1 MSGRTSGI
9 IQRLFLYLAALVV
22 LVFIALPLYG
32 LVLTSIQQERDIRS
46 RDTSFIP
53 RYVETGHYQ
62 EVLSPGHIVPI
73 REAMFNSFLVSGL
86 TAVIAV
92 GLALPATYALY
103 RLPLPGRPYILAGL
117 VSIYIF
123 PLVLFVLPLYV
134 RAAQFGLIDTFV
146 GLVIP
151 YVAFVLP
158 FLIWI
163 LGAFLKSVPIEV
175 EEAAMID
182 GATRLQVLLRIV
194 LPLMRPGIGAGLLMG
209 FILSWVEFL
218 TPLLFTRELTILTVT
233 LGLYRS
239 TYEIEI
245 GQLAAAAVLTA
256 LPVVLLTLA
265 FQRVITQVIMAGAN
279 R

>member
-1 MSGRTSGI
+1 MSGWMSKVLRRAI
-9 IQRLFLYLAALVV
+9 VYLAALVV
-22 LVFIALPLYG
+22 LVVVAFPLYG
-32 LVLTSIQQERDIRS
+32 LVLTSIQQDQDIRS
-46 RDTSFIP
+46 RDTSFVP
-53 RYVETGHYQ
+53 RYVEVEHYQ
-62 EVLSPGHIVPI
+62 EVLSAGHIVPI

-92 GLALPATYALY
+92 ALALPATYALY

-123 PLVLFVLPLYV
+123 PLILFILPLYV

-163 LGAFLKSVPIEV
+163 LGAFLKAVPIEV

-182 GATRLQVLLRIV
+182 GANRWQILTRIV
-194 LPLMRPGIGAGLLMG
+194 LPLMKPGIGAGLLMG

-218 TPLLFTRELTILTVT
+218 TPLLFTRDLSILTVT

-239 TYEIEI
+239 TYDIEI

-265 FQRVITQVIMAGAN
+265 FQRVITQVITAGAN